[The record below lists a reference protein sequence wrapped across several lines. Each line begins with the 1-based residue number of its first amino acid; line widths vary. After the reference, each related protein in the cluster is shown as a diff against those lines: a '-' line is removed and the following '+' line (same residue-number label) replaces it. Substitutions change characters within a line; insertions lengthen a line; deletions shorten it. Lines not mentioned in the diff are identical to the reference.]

1 MSALSNVYSPTA
13 EARQESMLKRPCFN
27 MFQRNAAQALR
38 FLEVARPARACIRW
52 AETRS
57 GGGGVG
63 ALEGPWCPRWPGS
76 SGYTQTYIMTLW
88 RLPWTSQ
95 NVWLASHSKQY
106 HCHTGLRASSGT
118 RDSHSGQDLYGI
130 LPTLCRPRG
139 QTPKHAG
146 STAKSASGNRTSE
159 LAWKF

>member
-13 EARQESMLKRPCFN
+13 EARRESMLKRPCFN

-38 FLEVARPARACIRW
+38 FLEVARPGLASAGRGPDLWRRGCGGSGRAMV
-52 AETRS
+52 S
-57 GGGGVG
+57 
-63 ALEGPWCPRWPGS
+63 ALAGLQ
-76 SGYTQTYIMTLW
+76 QTYIMTLW

-95 NVWLASHSKQY
+95 NLWLASHSKQY

-118 RDSHSGQDLYGI
+118 RDSHCVQDLYGI
-130 LPTLCRPRG
+130 LPTQCRPRG